1 MNACRKSSH
10 GRNGAYRTRSD
21 CLGCLAGSKE
31 AGVLETVW
39 QTSAGLPKLVGAIVF
54 GNSGLIVGVTREQ

>member
-1 MNACRKSSH
+1 MA
-10 GRNGAYRTRSD
+10 GMGLTELGATAW
-21 CLGCLAGSKE
+21 GGLAGSKG

-39 QTSAGLPKLVGAIVF
+39 ETSAGLPKLVGAIVF